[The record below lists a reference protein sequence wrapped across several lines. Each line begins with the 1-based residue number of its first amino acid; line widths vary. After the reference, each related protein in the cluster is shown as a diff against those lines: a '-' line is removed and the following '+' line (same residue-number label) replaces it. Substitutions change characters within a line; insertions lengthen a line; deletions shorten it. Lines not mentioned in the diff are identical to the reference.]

1 MFDWIEYKGL
11 SSVFIFEIIDN
22 VIRIKKVDISIMIID
37 IIFVVW
43 FGVRDT
49 KYENI
54 TNIPLM

>member
-37 IIFVVW
+37 IIFVV
-43 FGVRDT
+43 
-49 KYENI
+49 
-54 TNIPLM
+54 